1 MKAIFLTRF
10 GPADKAFELR
20 DIPVP
25 EPGELQVRVRVQGF
39 GINFAD
45 VMARKGLY
53 QDCPPLPTVLGYDVC
68 GIVDAVGKNVH
79 HLAPGD
85 RIAAM
90 TRFGGYAE
98 YALTDAR
105 ACLKIGEELNVAEA
119 TALATQFCTAYFC
132 AGEMV
137 NLHEGDK
144 VLIHAAAGG
153 VGTALVQYCLHK
165 GCEVFATA
173 GAPEK
178 IELLRA
184 GGVHHPIQYTTQAFD
199 AVIREKTG
207 GKGVDVIFDSVGA
220 AYFRKGIKVL
230 ASGGRMVGFGAA
242 GMSNSRNIFAQI
254 KGAIGFGFYHPALFL
269 MKSKSLIGV
278 NMLRIAD
285 DKPDLLQHCFQQVG
299 RLYEQKIF
307 RPVTGK
313 IFPAEQ
319 IADAHN
325 FLESR
330 RSIGKTA
337 VIF

>member
-1 MKAIFLTRF
+1 MKAIFLVRF
-10 GPADKAFELR
+10 GAADRAFELR
-20 DIPVP
+20 EVPVP

-39 GINFAD
+39 GLNFAD

-68 GIVDAVGKNVH
+68 GVVDAVGKNVH

-85 RIAAM
+85 RVTAM
-90 TRFGGYAE
+90 TRFGAYAE

-105 ACLKIGEELNVAEA
+105 ACLKIGEALGVAEA
-119 TALATQFCTAYFC
+119 TALATQFCTAYYC

-137 NLHEGDK
+137 NLREGDK

-165 GCEVFATA
+165 GCEIFATA
-173 GAPEK
+173 GSAEK
-178 IELLRA
+178 TALLRA
-184 GGVHHPIQYTTQAFD
+184 NGVHHPIQYTQEAFD
-199 AVIREKTG
+199 TVIREKTG

-220 AYFRKGIKVL
+220 SYFRKGIKVL

-242 GMSNSRNIFAQI
+242 GMSGSRNIFAQI
-254 KGAIGFGFYHPALFL
+254 KGALGFGFYHPALFL
-269 MKSKSLIGV
+269 MRSKSLIGV

-285 DKPDLLQHCFQQVG
+285 DKPDLLQHCFAQVG
-299 RLYEQKIF
+299 RLYEQKVF
-307 RPVTGK
+307 RPAAGR
-313 IFPAEQ
+313 IFPAGE
-319 IADAHN
+319 IAAAHT

-330 RSIGKTA
+330 QSTGKTA
-337 VIF
+337 VTF